1 MTLDSRGDR
10 SSTLDGTGSLVVG
23 LCNHN
28 DLGGNTPI
36 HDRNEN
42 MARYIPVGT
51 PVNRAEVEGLR
62 QLRDRLPDNYIVIGN
77 FELDLQQRRN
87 TLEFDVV
94 VIGDWGVYA
103 VEIKGWSGK
112 IRGDTRRWTL
122 QWGKVENPFIRA
134 ETKAKALRDLLARNT
149 EGWPDALY
157 VESVVHLPS
166 KKLRIKLDDPRERR
180 LVLRDGVE
188 AFFIEEA
195 SRAHEDGPEV
205 VRIDDALKER
215 IVEQLVPLATPTNQ
229 LPNITNY
236 EVIEELDLDGL
247 PFREFIG
254 HHTLLRSRGK
264 VRIKRYSMD
273 PLIAPSKRDDEIA
286 RVLRDMEVLNTM
298 DDNPYI
304 ARAYELIR
312 DMEDELIFYVVTE
325 HASNTTLRDIFD
337 EEREPYQNCLPEQR
351 HLRWRLA
358 WHITKAIASTH
369 KRGVTHRNLH
379 PGVIYITD
387 EDARVPVKIAD
398 FDFARIGNF
407 DLVSDM
413 LRQIVKQG
421 YGAPEMWLE
430 DVHDHRVDTYSIGAL
445 LFELLTGTPLYTS
458 SMALMRHNEI
468 WDMRRELLPDEE
480 ARKVWDK
487 LLAYNPDE
495 RFNDLHEILP
505 FIAERAG
512 GFTKDF
518 RPLTGDY
525 GMRGF

>member
-1 MTLDSRGDR
+1 
-10 SSTLDGTGSLVVG
+10 
-23 LCNHN
+23 
-28 DLGGNTPI
+28 
-36 HDRNEN
+36 

-62 QLRDRLPDNYIVIGN
+62 QLRDRLPENYIVIGN

-134 ETKAKALRDLLARNT
+134 ETKAKALRDILARNT
-149 EGWPDALY
+149 QGWPDQLY

-180 LVLRDGVE
+180 LVLRDGIETFFVE
-188 AFFIEEA
+188 DA
-195 SRAHEDGPEV
+195 SRSTEDGPEV
-205 VRIDDALKER
+205 VYIDDALKER
-215 IVEQLVPLATPTNQ
+215 IVEQLVPLATPSNQ
-229 LPNITNY
+229 LPNVTNY
-236 EVIEELDLDGL
+236 EVFEELDLDGL

-264 VRIKRYSMD
+264 VRIKRYSLD

-325 HASNTTLRDIFD
+325 HASNTTLRDLFD
-337 EEREPYQNCLPEQR
+337 EERLPYDHCDITER
-351 HLRWRLA
+351 HDRWRLA

-379 PGVIYITD
+379 PGVIYIMED
-387 EDARVPVKIAD
+387 EKARVPVKVAD
-398 FDFARIGNF
+398 FDFARIGSF

-430 DVHDHRVDTYSIGAL
+430 DVHDHRVDTYSVGAL
-445 LFELLTGTPLYTS
+445 LFELITATPLYTPA
-458 SMALMRHNEI
+458 MALLRHNEI
-468 WDMRRELLPDEE
+468 WDMRRELLPNDACRE
-480 ARKVWDK
+480 VWDR
-487 LLAYNPDE
+487 LLAYDPD
-495 RFNDLHEILP
+495 RRYDDLHDILP
-505 FIAERAG
+505 FLSDQAG
-512 GFTKDF
+512 TFIRDQQ
-518 RPLTGDY
+518 PLTGDY
-525 GMRGF
+525 GVR

>member
-1 MTLDSRGDR
+1 M
-10 SSTLDGTGSLVVG
+10 
-23 LCNHN
+23 
-28 DLGGNTPI
+28 
-36 HDRNEN
+36 
-42 MARYIPVGT
+42 
-51 PVNRAEVEGLR
+51 NRAEVEGLR